1 MIAKDALQNYI
12 NRIERLAEEKAALTS
27 DINDLYAEAAD
38 NGFDKKAMRAVIKLR
53 KLERAEREQQE
64 EMVQLYLNV
73 LEGGN
78 VSVDS

>member
-12 NRIERLAEEKAALTS
+12 NRIERLSEEKAALTS
-27 DINDLYAEAAD
+27 DINDLYAEAAG

-64 EMVQLYLNV
+64 EMVQLYLTA
-73 LEGGN
+73 LEE
-78 VSVDS
+78 

>member
-27 DINDLYAEAAD
+27 DINDLYAEAAG

>member
-12 NRIERLAEEKAALTS
+12 NRIERLSEEKAALTS
-27 DINDLYAEAAD
+27 DINDIYAEAAG

-64 EMVQLYLNV
+64 EMVQLYLAA
-73 LEGGN
+73 LGE
-78 VSVDS
+78 

>member
-12 NRIERLAEEKAALTS
+12 NRIERLSEEKAALTS
-27 DINDLYAEAAD
+27 DINDIYAEAAG

-64 EMVQLYLNV
+64 EMVQLYLTA
-73 LEGGN
+73 LEE
-78 VSVDS
+78 